1 MLSDKSDLTVIEADE
16 FDRSFHWLKPYMAVI
31 TAADP
36 DHLDIYGTPEAYRE
50 KFRTFYLVDP
60 PGRLPAYETKASTSL
75 PAREVLYLYRRSRRK
90 EYTFH
95 SVTEIAD
102 FYAENIRICDGN
114 ITFDFVGPEIRIP
127 DVELGV
133 PVKG

>member
-1 MLSDKSDLTVIEADE
+1 M
-16 FDRSFHWLKPYMAVI
+16 
-31 TAADP
+31 
-36 DHLDIYGTPEAYRE
+36 
-50 KFRTFYLVDP
+50 
-60 PGRLPAYETKASTSL
+60 STDQERNQRNA
-75 PAREVLYLYRRSRRK
+75 PFTGGVK
-90 EYTFH
+90 KYTY

-133 PVKG
+133 PVKVNIGERGSGYGDRLVERSET